1 LKGILNISISHKKEM
16 ETVVETLH
24 MNKGAGE
31 TSYAMNSLAQVYKY
45 RLAFKCIK

>member
-1 LKGILNISISHKKEM
+1 M

-31 TSYAMNSLAQVYKY
+31 TSYAMNSLAQ
-45 RLAFKCIK
+45 